1 MNRPLATPSADTG
14 VPGGYRRG
22 LLLLATVS
30 LAIASIGARAA
41 YR

>member
-1 MNRPLATPSADTG
+1 MNHPLATPSADTR

-30 LAIASIGARAA
+30 VAIASIGVGAA